1 MTARILLVDDAT
13 AVTELFGSVLV
24 RELGC
29 EVAVA
34 SSPGGVGEHLL
45 SGPPFTMAVVDL
57 SFPHDEANGLDAL
70 MAVHRH
76 DPGTR
81 LVILTQGD
89 DWVADLLR
97 DAWEALPLAGAVSK
111 STPTDGQ
118 VELLRR
124 VLRDGSAPPDP
135 VLQPWLP
142 RERSPWRRAEGFGRL
157 VQHVGHAKLWH
168 ALIEGEVEPSY
179 RDLANATGLKLNTLK
194 NYRAQ
199 LLGELALHGLDDPS
213 MHEMQAFAKRCR
225 PLLAPHLASRLEG
238 AAPAR
243 S

>member
-1 MTARILLVDDAT
+1 MVPRILLVDDAT
-13 AVTELFGSVLV
+13 QVTELFGSVLV

-34 SSPGGVGEHLL
+34 SSPGGVADLL
-45 SGPPFTMAVVDL
+45 AAGPAFAMAVVDL
-57 SFPHDEANGLDAL
+57 SFPHEEANGLDAL
-70 MAVHRH
+70 VAVHRH
-76 DPGTR
+76 DASTR

-89 DWVADLLR
+89 DWVAELLR
-97 DAWEALPLAGAVSK
+97 DAWEALPLAGAISK

-157 VQHVGHAKLWH
+157 VQHVGHAKLWQ
-168 ALIEGEVEPSY
+168 ALIESDVEPSY
-179 RDLANATGLKLNTLK
+179 RDLATATGLKLNTLK

-199 LLGELALHGLDDPS
+199 LLGELALHGLSDPS

-225 PLLAPHLASRLEG
+225 PLLGPHLSARLEG
-238 AAPAR
+238 VAVR

>member
-1 MTARILLVDDAT
+1 MAVRILLVDDAT
-13 AVTELFGSVLV
+13 AVTELFGSVLE

-29 EVAVA
+29 EVVVA
-34 SSPGGVGEHLL
+34 ASPGGVGEHLRA
-45 SGPPFTMAVVDL
+45 GPPVAMAVVDL
-57 SFPHDEANGLDAL
+57 SFPHDRANGLDAL
-70 MAVHRH
+70 VAIHAH
-76 DPGTR
+76 DPATR

-124 VLRDGSAPPDP
+124 ILRDGSAPPDP

-142 RERSPWRRAEGFGRL
+142 RERSPWRTAEGFGRL
-157 VQHVGHAKLWH
+157 VQHVGHAKLWQ
-168 ALIEGEVEPSY
+168 ALIDGEVEPSY

-225 PLLAPHLASRLEG
+225 PLLAPHLVTRFEG
-238 AAPAR
+238 AATAR

>member
-1 MTARILLVDDAT
+1 MAARILLVDDAT

-29 EVAVA
+29 EVVVA
-34 SSPGGVGEHLL
+34 ASPTAVGELL
-45 SGPPFTMAVVDL
+45 CEERPFDLAVVDL
-57 SFPHDEANGLDAL
+57 SFPHDAANGLDAL
-70 MAVHRH
+70 VAVHRH
-76 DPGTR
+76 DPATR

-124 VLRDGSAPPDP
+124 VLLDGSAPPDP

-142 RERSPWRRAEGFGRL
+142 RERSPWRRAEGFARL
-157 VQHVGHAKLWH
+157 VQHVGHAKLWQ
-168 ALIEGEVEPSY
+168 ALIDGEFEPTY
-179 RDLANATGLKLNTLK
+179 RDLANTTGLKLNTLK

-199 LLGELALHGLDDPS
+199 LLGELALHGLDDPT

-225 PLLAPHLASRLEG
+225 PLLMPYLRARLESP
-238 AAPAR
+238 APAR

>member
-1 MTARILLVDDAT
+1 MATRVLLVDDAA
-13 AVTELFGSVLV
+13 AVTELFGSVLQ

-29 EVAVA
+29 EVVVV
-34 SSPGGVGEHLL
+34 P
-45 SGPPFTMAVVDL
+45 GPPGVEEVLREGPRFDLAVVDL
-57 SFPHDEANGLDAL
+57 SFPQEETNGLDVLVAI
-70 MAVHRH
+70 HHH
-76 DPGTR
+76 DAATR

-89 DWVADLLR
+89 DWVADLMR
-97 DAWEALPLAGAVSK
+97 DAWEALPVAGAISK

-118 VELLRR
+118 LAALRL

-157 VQHVGHAKLWH
+157 VQHVGHAKLWQ
-168 ALIEGEVEPSY
+168 ALIEARIEPSY
-179 RDLANATGLKLNTLK
+179 RDLASATGLKLNTLK

-225 PLLAPHLASRLEG
+225 PLLRPFLVARLDGAASR
-238 AAPAR
+238 

>member
-1 MTARILLVDDAT
+1 MAPRILLVDDAT

-29 EVAVA
+29 EVVVA
-34 SSPGGVGEHLL
+34 SRPSGVEEHLQAGRSFDL
-45 SGPPFTMAVVDL
+45 AVVDL
-57 SFPHDEANGLDAL
+57 SFPRDEANGLDAL
-70 MAVHRH
+70 VAIHRH
-76 DPGTR
+76 DPETR

-111 STPTDGQ
+111 TTPTDGQ
-118 VELLRR
+118 IELLRR

-142 RERSPWRRAEGFGRL
+142 RERSQWRRAEGFARL
-157 VQHVGHAKLWH
+157 VQHVGHAKLWR
-168 ALIEGEVEPSY
+168 ALIDLELEPSY

-199 LLGELALHGLDDPS
+199 LLGELALHGLEDPS

-225 PLLAPHLASRLEG
+225 PLLLPYLTARLESP
-238 AAPAR
+238 APAG

>member
-1 MTARILLVDDAT
+1 MPARVLLVDDAT

-29 EVAVA
+29 EVSVA
-34 SSPGGVGEHLL
+34 ARPGDVDGHLRA
-45 SGPPFTMAVVDL
+45 GPPFDLAVVDL
-57 SFPHDEANGLDAL
+57 SFPHEDANGLDAL
-70 MAVHRH
+70 VSVHRH
-76 DPGTR
+76 HAATR

-89 DWVADLLR
+89 DWVADLMR
-97 DAWEALPLAGAVSK
+97 DAWEALPLAGAISK

-118 VELLRR
+118 VALLRQ

-142 RERSPWRRAEGFGRL
+142 RERSPWRKADGFGRL
-157 VQHVGHAKLWH
+157 VQHVGHAKLWQ
-168 ALIEGEVEPSY
+168 ALIEADVEPTY
-179 RDLANATGLKLNTLK
+179 RDLARATGLKLNTLK

-213 MHEMQAFAKRCR
+213 MREMQAFAKRCR
-225 PLLAPHLASRLEG
+225 PLLAPFLTARRDGAST
-238 AAPAR
+238 AR